1 MKKLLLIA
9 LFSTLCHFAKAQ
21 IQVQEEY
28 TNDLVIIG
36 NISGGAF
43 LNAMAGTSSGKAPEH
58 RLYCRMFAEKIT
70 FGILIDTSNRFDDD
84 FEFAL
89 GTSIPK
95 AIESIRSI
103 QNLMKT
109 KPLKTSINV
118 VDEDG
123 RTVQITIATK
133 NSISMKVLGGD
144 NAVIVS
150 NVMLTN
156 GNLDRA
162 IKLLETKAEKVVNK
176 KLDKNVEHIEM
187 DESEM
192 IYL

>member
-1 MKKLLLIA
+1 
-9 LFSTLCHFAKAQ
+9 
-21 IQVQEEY
+21 
-28 TNDLVIIG
+28 
-36 NISGGAF
+36 
-43 LNAMAGTSSGKAPEH
+43 
-58 RLYCRMFAEKIT
+58 
-70 FGILIDTSNRFDDD
+70 
-84 FEFAL
+84 
-89 GTSIPK
+89 
-95 AIESIRSI
+95 
-103 QNLMKT
+103 MKT